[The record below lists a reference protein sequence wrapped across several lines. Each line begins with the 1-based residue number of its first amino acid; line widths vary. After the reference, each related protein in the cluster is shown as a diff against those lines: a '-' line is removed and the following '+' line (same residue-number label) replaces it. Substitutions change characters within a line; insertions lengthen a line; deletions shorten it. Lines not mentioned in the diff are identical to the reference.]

1 MTNLNNGI
9 ISPFVEAKQ
18 GFVFHAAGQN
28 FKMTGSHIEKFS
40 NVSEDFKS
48 LVKANELFSIT
59 NEGVSF
65 YYDYNNKKSI
75 SKIEESS
82 VENFNSLVALNEKID
97 FLNSSLKNSNK
108 ASNNSVIVDE
118 LKNELAVLES
128 SRTDLLKSSIT
139 IEVSYR
145 VEENQFYTGNIELA
159 VSTSLP
165 LSESMFASAYIRYED
180 KALIDL
186 FEFASKN
193 YKHYG
198 LLEFISESKDGDVNV
213 LAMRAEN
220 NMFIYKYNESTKID
234 KFTKLLADA
243 AIEYVAEQ
251 TGADITPMVE
261 DILESYKSRRAAK
274 NEKMLLMHEMIAF
287 LKDQKGRL
295 AEANRNLPDIK
306 AADQLLNSEIKR
318 ISEELDD
325 IGNEDILTKDDGY
338 IDASTKYDSE
348 EMPKG
353 TVVKVDALEWAG
365 QGKTDILTVFVN
377 DDPLRIEKNKLQ
389 LSAEDSI

>member
-128 SRTDLLKSSIT
+128 SRTDLLKNSIT

-145 VEENQFYTGNIELA
+145 VEENKFYTGNIELA
-159 VSTSLP
+159 DSTSLP

-198 LLEFISESKDGDVNV
+198 LLEFISESKDGDVSV
-213 LAMRAEN
+213 LAMRAEK

-318 ISEELDD
+318 ISEELDA

-338 IDASTKYDSE
+338 IDASTKYESDE
-348 EMPKG
+348 LPKG